1 MAQLRFE
8 PISSWLLRPILPS
21 WENKWINV
29 ISWCKIPDRYGFLI
43 NKILLCLPCLAFPR
57 QDKSYALPGF
67 PPLPVLVYNHP
78 STEVLVAWEATS
90 EALPFG
96 TLEPL
101 LWSALQAS
109 GCCPSARWLCLCLS
123 PLHPPPSLVPCVTVD
138 PQCFVSR
145 SSRSITEFPQRTRF
159 KHSGSQSSPVLL

>member
-1 MAQLRFE
+1 MY
-8 PISSWLLRPILPS
+8 S
-21 WENKWINV
+21 
-29 ISWCKIPDRYGFLI
+29 CLI
-43 NKILLCLPCLAFPR
+43 FFFKGQIELTRSCRTCL
-57 QDKSYALPGF
+57 SH
-67 PPLPVLVYNHP
+67 LPVLTSYSAP
-78 STEVLVAWEATS
+78 SLTPFQQNRPPSCNMSALVLPQVLCTGCF
-90 EALPFG
+90 LFQNTLFPFG